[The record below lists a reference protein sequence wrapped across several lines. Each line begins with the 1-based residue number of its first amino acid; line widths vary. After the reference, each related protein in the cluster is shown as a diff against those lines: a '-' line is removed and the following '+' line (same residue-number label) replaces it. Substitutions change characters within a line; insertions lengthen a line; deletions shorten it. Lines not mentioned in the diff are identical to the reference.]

1 MASKGPAFRENIHRL
16 FDEAQSTDLAPG
28 IVSLIESRG
37 THAQIREVPVSKIL
51 PNPAQPRLTYDEES
65 LTELAASIREHGV
78 LQPILVRPSGSK
90 FELIAGERRWRA
102 SSMAERETIPA
113 IVAEFD
119 DQTALEVSIIENLQ
133 REDVSPLEEA
143 TMFRKMT
150 ETFGYSLRQLA
161 QKVGK
166 DKGYIE
172 NRLRLTD
179 APADVRELVSVRKDT
194 ISHAYELMKI
204 GDERKRRRLEKR
216 IVAGELSLAKLRL
229 ITGTTGQPENG
240 DSHEERKPRRR
251 ARTVAGQV
259 ADARAADEALMG
271 ARSKLAEGIDDL
283 VDILRQPEL
292 LEQIP
297 EVNRSNFAK
306 HLTITKLKIENAI
319 AIIRAGAPSRG
330 GRVPPSGDVA
340 HHLAIGDEEVDQ
352 LLLGLRVGPAQASD
366 RLRQL
371 EDRRGERPGR
381 VDPDDMIRSPADE
394 EGTLEAAFVEPRGPA
409 ERRDR
414 RPDAHPLGEVHEQVG
429 GPGVHLARVLVLHHL
444 PIAAL
449 VDVAHLGR
457 F

>member
-1 MASKGPAFRENIHRL
+1 LGSKGPAFRENIHRL
-16 FDEAQSTDLAPG
+16 FDEAQAAELAPG

-37 THAQIREVPVSKIL
+37 MHAQIREVPVSKIL
-51 PNPAQPRLTYDEES
+51 PNPAQPRLSYDEES
-65 LTELAASIREHGV
+65 LTELAGSIREHGV

-102 SSMAERETIPA
+102 STMAERETIPA
-113 IVAEFD
+113 IVVEFD
-119 DQTALEVSIIENLQ
+119 EQTALEVSIIENLQ

-143 TMFRKMT
+143 AMFRKMT
-150 ETFGYSLRQLA
+150 DLFGYSLRQLA

-204 GDERKRRRLEKR
+204 GDERKRRRLAKR

-229 ITGTTGQPENG
+229 ITGTTGRPEADDNG
-240 DSHEERKPRRR
+240 HAERRPRRR
-251 ARTVAGQV
+251 AKTAAGRA
-259 ADARAADEALMG
+259 ADARAADDALMG
-271 ARSKLAEGIDDL
+271 ARSKLAEGVDDL

-319 AIIRAGAPSRG
+319 AIIRAGT
-330 GRVPPSGDVA
+330 
-340 HHLAIGDEEVDQ
+340 
-352 LLLGLRVGPAQASD
+352 PATA
-366 RLRQL
+366 
-371 EDRRGERPGR
+371 EGE
-381 VDPDDMIRSPADE
+381 
-394 EGTLEAAFVEPRGPA
+394 
-409 ERRDR
+409 
-414 RPDAHPLGEVHEQVG
+414 
-429 GPGVHLARVLVLHHL
+429 
-444 PIAAL
+444 
-449 VDVAHLGR
+449 
-457 F
+457 